1 MGVSESMSIIRG
13 DISSGGGRRW
23 DERDGVLVS
32 RDGVVVA
39 VTLLDN
45 LMAAAVADVSSQEE
59 EEEERRWRVS
69 GEVAVR
75 GGRRERERVT
85 AIRT

>member
-59 EEEERRWRVS
+59 EEERRWRVS